1 VIRAIFNKLV
11 RDKIPERIMRAG
23 QRPITA
29 VLSPLRVK
37 LALREKL
44 VEEAIEVR
52 NANGNRHQLEELADV
67 YEVLN
72 ELALRCGAGMAGVRK
87 VATAKRRA
95 KGGFK
100 KGIFLIGTE
109 TP

>member
-1 VIRAIFNKLV
+1 MRRYFEKLV
-11 RDKIPERIMRAG
+11 RDKIPDRIARDG
-23 QRPITA
+23 QRPITKI
-29 VLSPLRVK
+29 LSWRQLRRE
-37 LALREKL
+37 LREKL

-52 NANGNRHQLEELADV
+52 NTNGGRRLLDELADV

-72 ELALRCGAGMAGVRK
+72 ELALLCGAGMAGVRK
-87 VATAKRRA
+87 AATTKRRA

-100 KGIFLIGTE
+100 KGIYLIATE

>member
-1 VIRAIFNKLV
+1 MKRYIEKLV
-11 RDKIPERIMRAG
+11 RDKIPERIARDG
-23 QRPITA
+23 TRPITRI
-29 VLSPLRVK
+29 LSPLR
-37 LALREKL
+37 LRAELREKL

-52 NANGNRHQLEELADV
+52 NTNGNRHQLEELADV

-95 KGGFK
+95 NGGFK
-100 KGIFLIGTE
+100 KGIYLIRTE